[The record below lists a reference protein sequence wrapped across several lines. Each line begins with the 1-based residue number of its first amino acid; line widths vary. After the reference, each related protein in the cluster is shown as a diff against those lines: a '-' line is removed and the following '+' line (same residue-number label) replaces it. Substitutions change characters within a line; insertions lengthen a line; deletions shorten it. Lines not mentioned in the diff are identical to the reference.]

1 MGNES
6 DPTLSRRGF
15 LGAALTGAGL
25 FAAGCATA
33 SASPVSG
40 DVDAVVIGA
49 GIAGMAAAQSL
60 GTAGHRVVVV
70 EARDRVGGRCFCDN
84 TFRAPFDFGAQLFHQ
99 VTPSPGGGTHN
110 PLYDIAVARGIV
122 PVPTELAPLMFR
134 DGAPVSPDRNQLLHE
149 KIGALAMAIN
159 DAGSAA
165 AGGAPDVSAAQAT
178 TAYLGTDWYELAS
191 AVIALSTGKG
201 GERTSS
207 LDSYRFGSLDET
219 VDDASTDFLN
229 PSGMGNFIATFRD
242 GLDIAFNTV
251 VRRIRWGE
259 GSRLRVETT
268 NGTLAARAVI
278 VTASTGVLGSGAI
291 GFDPPLAD
299 EVLDAIA
306 GLPLGTV
313 DKIGLTFAHD
323 VFGGIDPNSAV
334 TKDDDTQRPTLVLSR
349 FAGQPQANV
358 FVWDDLAIELES
370 RGPAALINHAKR
382 YVGEMFGTDAAA
394 AITNAVVHPWGTDQ
408 WALGSYSIALP
419 GCASAHSVL
428 ATPLDNKV
436 FFAGEAVSELSYGTL
451 HGAYLSGQAAA
462 SRLHEV
468 L

>member
-1 MGNES
+1 MANATV
-6 DPTLSRRGF
+6 PTLSRRGF
-15 LGAALTGAGL
+15 LGATLTGAGL
-25 FAAGCATA
+25 LAAGCATA
-33 SASPVSG
+33 SGSPVSG
-40 DVDAVVIGA
+40 DVDAVVVGA

-60 GTAGHRVVVV
+60 RKGGHKVVVV
-70 EARDRVGGRCFCDN
+70 EARDRLGGRCFCDN

-122 PVPTELAPLMFR
+122 PVPAGLDPVMFR
-134 DGAPVSPDRNQLLHE
+134 DRAPVSSDQTQLLRE
-149 KIGALAMAIN
+149 KIGAIAKAVN

-165 AGGAPDVSAAQAT
+165 AAGAPDVSAAQAT
-178 TAYLGTDWYELAS
+178 TAYLGTDWYKLAS
-191 AVIALSTGKG
+191 SVIALASGRR
-201 GERTSS
+201 GELTSS

-219 VDDASTDFLN
+219 VDDAPTDFLN
-229 PSGMGNFIATFRD
+229 PSGMGNLIATFRD
-242 GLDIAFNTV
+242 GLDIAFNTAV
-251 VRRIRWGE
+251 QRIRWGD
-259 GSRLRVETT
+259 GSRVRVETT
-268 NGTLAARAVI
+268 NGSLAARAAV

-291 GFDPPLAD
+291 GFDPPLPE

-306 GLPLGTV
+306 GLPLGIV
-313 DKIGLTFAHD
+313 DKIGLAFARD
-323 VFGGIDPNSAV
+323 VFGGIDSNSGV

-349 FAGQPQANV
+349 FADQPQANV

-370 RGPAALINHAKR
+370 RGPAALIAHAKS
-382 YVGEMFGTDAAA
+382 YVGELFGADAAA
-394 AITNAVVHPWGTDQ
+394 AITNAVVHPWGTDP

-419 GCASAHSVL
+419 GRAGAHSLL

-462 SRLHEV
+462 SRVHEV

>member
-1 MGNES
+1 METATI
-6 DPTLSRRGF
+6 PALSRRGF
-15 LGAALTGAGL
+15 LSAALTVAGL
-25 FAAGCATA
+25 FATGSATA
-33 SASPVSG
+33 SGWPVSG
-40 DVDAVVIGA
+40 DVDAIVVGA
-49 GIAGMAAAQSL
+49 GIAGMAAAQSIRA
-60 GTAGHRVVVV
+60 AGRKVVLV

-84 TFRAPFDFGAQLFHQ
+84 TFPAPFDFGAQLFHQ

-122 PVPTELAPLMFR
+122 LVPAELAPVMFR
-134 DGAPVSPDRNQLLHE
+134 DGAPVSPNRNQLLRE
-149 KIGALAMAIN
+149 KIGTIAEAIN

-165 AGGAPDVSAAQAT
+165 AAGAPDVSAAQA
-178 TAYLGTDWYELAS
+178 AAADVDTDWYELAS
-191 AVIALSTGKG
+191 AVIALSTGKR

-207 LDSYRFGSLDET
+207 LDFYRFGSLDET
-219 VDDASTDFLN
+219 EDDAPTDFLN

-242 GLDIAFNTV
+242 GLDIAFNTAV
-251 VRRIRWGE
+251 QRILWSA
-259 GSRLRVETT
+259 GSGVRVETT
-268 NGTLAARAVI
+268 NGTLTARAAV

-291 GFDPPLAD
+291 GFDPPLPPD
-299 EVLDAIA
+299 VLDAIA

-313 DKIGLTFAHD
+313 DKIGLTFARD
-323 VFGGIDPNSAV
+323 VFGGIDPNSGVA
-334 TKDDDTQRPTLVLSR
+334 KDDDTQRPTLVLSR

-370 RGPAALINHAKR
+370 RGPAALIDHAKS
-382 YVGEMFGTDAAA
+382 YVGELFGAGAAA
-394 AITNAVVHPWGTDQ
+394 AITNAVVHPWGTDR

-419 GCASAHSVL
+419 GSAGAHSLL
-428 ATPLDNKV
+428 ATPLDKKV

-462 SRLHEV
+462 SRVLEV